1 MDTLGKRVKKI
12 IAYHGTTMTSFAKE
26 LNISQSMVSKICA
39 DKAVPSDRTIS
50 DICRIY
56 NINKDWILHGIGDMV
71 DTPSLESELTE
82 KFKDSFLVDPDIRR
96 DFVSVLASIPPAVW
110 HIVFD
115 CMCKF
120 VEECKNNPNGADS
133 YDSYIEGY
141 NAGLLAAREARKIID
156 GLDKDVQE

>member
-1 MDTLGKRVKKI
+1 MNTLGERVKKI
-12 IAYHGTTMTSFAKE
+12 IAYNGTTMTQFAKE

-39 DKAVPSDRTIS
+39 DKAAPSDRTIT

-82 KFKDSFLVDPDIRR
+82 IFKDTFPDNPDIRR
-96 DFVSVLASIPPAVW
+96 DFVSTLASLPPAVW
-110 HIVFD
+110 HLIRD
-115 CMCKF
+115 YACKLA
-120 VEECKNNPNGADS
+120 EECKHNPNAVDP
-133 YDSYIEGY
+133 YIEGY
-141 NAGLLAAREARKIID
+141 NAGLRAAREAREILD